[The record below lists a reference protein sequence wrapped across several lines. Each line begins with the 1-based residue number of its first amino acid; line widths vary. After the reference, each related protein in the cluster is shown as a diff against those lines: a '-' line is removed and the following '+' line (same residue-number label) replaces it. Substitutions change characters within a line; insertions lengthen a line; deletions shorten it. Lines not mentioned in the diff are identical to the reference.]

1 MNAAQVE
8 KKKENLLKLMKVLRE
23 TDVHLTPGYLA
34 KQIEVSPSTMTRYL
48 ALLPQN
54 LEDNEK
60 VDTIM
65 VAPAPGMKIPRMA
78 YKIVC
83 KADRYDSKKTE
94 GGCADPTAAKAMD
107 NYMKEDT
114 KVRDW
119 KYNIG
124 DVWYVINTKSML
136 DPYVIISTFA
146 DKAIMLRIYEDT
158 DIQNKSIDLNDPN
171 LIGMYGKVI
180 DTGFMCTKPFKWL
193 TDKATYSF
201 SEEDMA
207 DIRNKVAR
215 NLHLFEEVF
224 EKKALVEA
232 GQQILELSDKLEK
245 MKQARDEWAKNCQEA
260 EAKVEELRKELA
272 LADEARDKW
281 MESCQKAE
289 DELARAALTGDKPQV
304 TIGDRLDACTREMYK
319 LKIEMLTEERDRLS
333 NLLFASFGVKQ

>member
-180 DTGFMCTKPFKWL
+180 DTGNDADFV
-193 TDKATYSF
+193 YSGRYAPMQ
-201 SEEDMA
+201 S
-207 DIRNKVAR
+207 
-215 NLHLFEEVF
+215 LL
-224 EKKALVEA
+224 A
-232 GQQILELSDKLEK
+232 GILELSDKLEK